1 MRQKEDHFTM
11 ELPID
16 MVDPTPPESYGPEII
31 NDIDLLAQEVFEWA
45 EATFPDRTD
54 ASLFLKAYGELAE
67 LIESDGDPLE
77 LADVFILFLDYAIRK
92 GIVPSE
98 AIRKKLE
105 INKERKWKI
114 QPNGTMRHV
123 K

>member
-1 MRQKEDHFTM
+1 MKQKEDRFTM

-16 MVDPTPPESYGPEII
+16 MIEPEPGQS
-31 NDIDLLAQEVFEWA
+31 IDTLALEVYEWA
-45 EATFPDRTD
+45 EATFPNRTD

-105 INKERKWKI
+105 INKERIWKI
-114 QPNGTMRHV
+114 QPNGTMKHV